1 MSAPLDIFLHAGA
14 ATLGRQGA
22 HGYQLQALPH
32 DGTSLAPALA
42 ELQGSHGLAGADVTL
57 YLGDDLLFFT
67 TLTLPPQTPEI
78 SKAIALQLEMLS
90 PFGEDSLVA
99 FTARRGKEGSR
110 VNLYCCRRSL
120 LIPILEMLL
129 TAGARLTGLYPESQR
144 YLTRATQK
152 LEWLLWSPGRFGR
165 LTHFRQ
171 GSVVSRD
178 LTAPGADA
186 ALLCQGRQNAI
197 LYTLGPAAEG
207 AEAALALLDQPAAGA
222 DYNLLPASFRRPDY
236 LKKALIGLV
245 AVNLLLL
252 LLLGGAKGL
261 VLSRQAGALDAQIE
275 ATRLAAEQAVAL
287 KSAITKQK
295 KQLDAYQAMGTNVNL
310 IALLADF
317 SKNLPAS
324 ASLDQLRFDG
334 KTRTVTL
341 QGYTDDLPGLT
352 EKIADLGAAT
362 LKSTMKRRNQTY
374 FHLEV
379 SMP

>member
-1 MSAPLDIFLHAGA
+1 MSAPHDIFLHADA
-14 ATLGRQGA
+14 ATLGRQGG
-22 HGYQLQALPH
+22 HGYQLQALPY
-32 DGTSLAPALA
+32 DGTSFAPALA
-42 ELQGSHGLAGADVTL
+42 ELQERHGLAGADVTL

-78 SKAIALQLEMLS
+78 SKAISLQLEMLS

-99 FTARRGKEGSR
+99 YTVRRGKEGSR

-120 LIPILEMLL
+120 LTPILEMLL
-129 TAGARLTGLYPESQR
+129 TAGTRLTGLYPESQR

-152 LEWLLWSPGRFGR
+152 LEWCLWSPGRFGR

-171 GSVVSRD
+171 GAVISRD
-178 LTAPGADA
+178 LGAPGTDA
-186 ALLCQGRQNAI
+186 ALLCQGREKAV

-207 AEAALALLDQPAAGA
+207 AEAAQALLDQPRVGL

-236 LKKALIGLV
+236 LKKAMIGLV

-261 VLSRQAGALDAQIE
+261 ALYRQAGALDAQIE
-275 ATRLAAEQAVAL
+275 ATRLAAEQAVEL
-287 KSAITKQK
+287 KSAIKKQE
-295 KQLDAYQAMGTNVNL
+295 KQLDAYRSMGTNVDL
-310 IALLADF
+310 ISLLAGF
-317 SKNLPAS
+317 SQNLPVA

-379 SMP
+379 SIP